1 MNPYMTKFILYIKT
15 RMHAK
20 VSAWWP
26 GNEKINALSGQNKL
40 FSVSYN

>member
-26 GNEKINALSGQNKL
+26 GNEKINALSDQNTL